1 MRRRAPPRDSAPV
14 AWEAR
19 PPPPPPK
26 ASDWQI
32 RRERTPA
39 SGSGR
44 SEHAKRGS
52 RGGRRRRLGY
62 DAHSYD
68 DSRAH
73 YHEKKQLRNLTSE
86 YETHIHFTKTLGL
99 LEDLFEHF
107 LGFEDIVGALPAG
120 FRFLDLGC
128 APGGFSYFLLSDPRC
143 IQGWGVTLPTEMGG
157 YRILFEDPRF
167 AVQEG
172 DLMAIHPTETNG
184 HSVNVCVADA
194 QYLRDH
200 ISMNSKYLGRRAVI
214 EDLGIWCLT
223 TKELWIAFS
232 KLAAGGLFVFRFGW
246 TGVSGD
252 EWYEICTYKMFAL
265 LLICFKEVQPFK
277 SEFSH
282 TADATFYVVCRNFD
296 AAKSESLGCIEQLQQ
311 SFEFCLSCASLDEE
325 LLSKG
330 FLPQVCV
337 TEDLRARIAPMLSY
351 VVRLTEVGQASQ
363 KWIKEREAERAAQ
376 ADNQFVL
383 VVSPVPS
390 QLTSQKIAQV
400 FGIYGRVLK
409 VDGLVVDGKGDGGED
424 SQAET
429 ADTETHR
436 SMEVTFNKQ
445 QFASSAAWDLNGRTL
460 FGKVVTANVKGRP
473 PPKNKDGHKETDW
486 DSRGKQGGPGQ
497 QNRAGGQGRGRGAE
511 GDNCTSWSPP
521 KRKKEDD
528 AQTTVFPVL
537 PPPYL
542 IAEHQL
548 AKTDSSWT
556 DADGS
561 NVYSGGEVHH
571 DSYLEAGYDAF
582 ATQHQIVAPP
592 GFDTAEVYEWCSEPA
607 FGNLNSASSVSA
619 PPGFSSNEGSDF
631 EFEPEPPEFDHCAK
645 DSKGGRRRKDPRT
658 VAMPEIDPQ
667 VAMELLRLRV
677 DRTHR
682 KRIEQM
688 SQRKEKAAKAQAA
701 KHPKSL
707 SKQKV
712 KEATSEPPPES
723 LSAAELESDLER
735 ILRFLLVGLLSLVV
749 CRVVLFMFSSY
760 VTR

>member
-1 MRRRAPPRDSAPV
+1 
-14 AWEAR
+14 
-19 PPPPPPK
+19 
-26 ASDWQI
+26 
-32 RRERTPA
+32 
-39 SGSGR
+39 
-44 SEHAKRGS
+44 
-52 RGGRRRRLGY
+52 LGY
-62 DAHSYD
+62 EAHGFED
-68 DSRAH
+68 NRGH
-73 YHEKKQLRNLTSE
+73 TYHEKKQLRNLTSE

-107 LGFEDIVGALPAG
+107 LGFEDIIGALPEG

-143 IQGWGVTLPTEMGG
+143 VQGWGVTLPTEMGG

-172 DLMAIHPTETNG
+172 DLMAVDPSETSG
-184 HSVNVCVADA
+184 HAVNVCVADA

-200 ISMNSKYLGRRAVI
+200 ISMNSKYLGRRAVV

-296 AAKSESLGCIEQLQQ
+296 AAKTESLGCVEQLKK
-311 SFEFCLSCASLDEE
+311 SFEFCLSCGSLDEE

-330 FLPQVCV
+330 FLPQVDV
-337 TEDLRARIAPMLSY
+337 TDELRARIAPMLSY

-363 KWIKEREAERAAQ
+363 KWIKDREAERAAQ
-376 ADNQFVL
+376 ADNQYVL

-409 VDGLVVDGKGDGGED
+409 VDGLSVDCKCDGGED

-473 PPKNKDGHKETDW
+473 PPKNKEGSKEADW
-486 DSRGKQGGPGQ
+486 ESRGKSS
-497 QNRAGGQGRGRGAE
+497 GQGQRVGGSGTRRAAE
-511 GDNCTSWSPP
+511 GDNRANWSQH
-521 KRKKEDD
+521 RHNQEDD
-528 AQTTVFPVL
+528 VQATVFPVL

-548 AKTDSSWT
+548 AKTESPWPDS
-556 DADGS
+556 DGVD
-561 NVYSGGEVHH
+561 VYGGSQIHH
-571 DSYLEAGYDAF
+571 DSYLGAQYDTF

-592 GFDTAEVYEWCSEPA
+592 GFDSAQVYEWCSEPSLA
-607 FGNLNSASSVSA
+607 TLNSASSVSA

-631 EFEPEPPEFDHCAK
+631 EFEPEPPEFDHCTK
-645 DSKGGRRRKDPRT
+645 DSKGGKRRKDPRM
-658 VAMPEIDPQ
+658 VVMPEIDPQ

-688 SQRKEKAAKAQAA
+688 SQRKEKVAKSQIA
-701 KHPKSL
+701 KHPKA
-707 SKQKV
+707 SKQKA
-712 KEATSEPPPES
+712 KEAASEPLPDTAVP
-723 LSAAELESDLER
+723 ADLESDLER

-749 CRVVLFMFSSY
+749 CRVVLLMVSSY